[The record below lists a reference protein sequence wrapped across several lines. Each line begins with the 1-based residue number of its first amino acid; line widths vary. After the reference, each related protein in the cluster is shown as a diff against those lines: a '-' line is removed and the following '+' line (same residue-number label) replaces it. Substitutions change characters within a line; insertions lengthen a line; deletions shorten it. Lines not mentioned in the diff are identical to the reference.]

1 LNKLPVIEVSTT
13 RQSTS
18 KFPVHWVS
26 KEARYKLI
34 ELMLST
40 RSLTELAKILGVTPT
55 AVRKYIKRS
64 AHPSDEVLLKAIES
78 LAPYEKDQAMSII
91 ISDLLGAVKA
101 LYENVEDKY
110 RAEIKSK
117 LAEIIK

>member
-1 LNKLPVIEVSTT
+1 MVIEVSTT

-18 KFPVHWVS
+18 KFLVHWVS

-91 ISDLLGAVKA
+91 ISDLLGAVKV